1 MQAKIP
7 HLQKFQTF
15 HLPAIAIFS
24 SNPNLLPLQ
33 RRFFLLVSNLNAL
46 GLRLAW
52 LLLIQYQPLI
62 LSTAEVHPNLVWSER
77 GLGVDKGGCRA
88 DQTKNKSIE
97 HHVDADAGVK
107 TGKKA

>member
-33 RRFFLLVSNLNAL
+33 RRFFLLIPNLNTL

-52 LLLIQYQPLI
+52 LIIHFQPLI
-62 LSTAEVHPNLVWSER
+62 LSTAEVNSNLVWSER
-77 GLGVDKGGCRA
+77 GLGVDKGGCCA

-97 HHVDADAGVK
+97 HHANADAGVK

>member
-52 LLLIQYQPLI
+52 LLLIHYQPLI
-62 LSTAEVHPNLVWSER
+62 LSTAEVHPNVVWSER
-77 GLGVDKGGCRA
+77 GLGVDKGGCCA

-97 HHVDADAGVK
+97 HHVDANAGARA
-107 TGKKA
+107 GKNA